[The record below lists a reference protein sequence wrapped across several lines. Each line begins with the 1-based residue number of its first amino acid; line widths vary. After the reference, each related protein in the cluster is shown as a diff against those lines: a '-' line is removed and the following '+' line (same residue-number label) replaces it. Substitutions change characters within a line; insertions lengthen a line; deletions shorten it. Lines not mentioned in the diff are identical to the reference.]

1 MMYSRGLIDSSMSYG
16 QYRDLI
22 DALLMEGK
30 TTGNNQ
36 SAAMTNYTEMNVQ
49 RMKRLD
55 KTTSITD
62 TALEKINAL
71 NKNYT
76 WLVLTE
82 AWCGDAA
89 QTIPVMNKI
98 AEASNGKISVRFILR
113 DQHLYIMD
121 AHLTNNGRAIPKLI
135 VLNNN
140 LKELAD
146 WGPRPKLLQDMVND
160 WKADPL
166 LTHEDW
172 IEKVHA
178 WYAKDRTA
186 QTMLELLDLLKT

>member
-1 MMYSRGLIDSSMSYG
+1 MSYG